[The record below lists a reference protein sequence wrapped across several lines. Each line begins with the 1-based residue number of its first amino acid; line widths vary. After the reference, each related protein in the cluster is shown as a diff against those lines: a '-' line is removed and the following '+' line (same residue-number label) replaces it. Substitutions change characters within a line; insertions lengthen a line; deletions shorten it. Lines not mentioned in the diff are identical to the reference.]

1 MVTPATSSKPTEVPD
16 KMETETETDSKR
28 KHSLKHFP
36 TYGTM
41 NGNPAGDTCPTCRG
55 TGRIPR
61 GDKDRLV
68 AVIPCNDVRLKPRRT
83 KLYVFISM
91 AVCLFVCC
99 LILFFLF
106 PRSVTLSP
114 VSVQSVMVY
123 FRPDT
128 VDLNITNLINITNE
142 NFVPVQIVKFSG
154 QGLVNKAVVGK
165 IKPINMSTTIPPR
178 SQKSHNIQIDL
189 VITDDGIS
197 DYCKS
202 STIKIHSL
210 FLELQ
215 MTLNISYLSHT
226 EQLSLDTFE
235 YIDCG
240 NNSTIPHPMG

>member
-1 MVTPATSSKPTEVPD
+1 MVTPTTSSKPTEGPE
-16 KMETETETDSKR
+16 ETETEKQ
-28 KHSLKHFP
+28 HSLKHFP
-36 TYGTM
+36 SYGTM
-41 NGNPAGDTCPTCRG
+41 NGDTCPTCRG

-68 AVIPCNDVRLKPRRT
+68 AVIPCNDVRLEPRRT

-154 QGLVNKAVVGK
+154 QGLVNRAVVGK
-165 IKPINMSTTIPPR
+165 IKPVNMSTAIPSR
-178 SQKSHNIQIDL
+178 SQRSYNIQIDL
-189 VITDDGIS
+189 VINDDGIS
-197 DYCKS
+197 NYCKS